1 MDIERKK
8 LSKQISEKISKEYTS
23 KLVDNDYVVF
33 IRENED
39 IRVEFSFRVQY
50 DNHLSCKGFR
60 VCFRSLEKNFTTL
73 LHNELNHLYG
83 ENIVFSS
90 KNFYHLYN
98 FNFREIKT
106 ELELDEY
113 ITEFV
118 KCLEYH
124 EKEVFPKLLDIR
136 FLAEYVGSVP
146 FDRQLEAPVAI
157 RSDFPVNLFKKLA
170 ILKWG
175 NQTKRYEEYKEN
187 TKIRIEKY
195 AIEKPDRYNPAFK
208 EGFESLISHL
218 ENEPNPFL

>member
-8 LSKQISEKISKEYTS
+8 LSKQILEKISKEYTS

-39 IRVEFSFRVQY
+39 MRVELDFRIQY
-50 DNHLSCKGFR
+50 YNHLSFKGFSF
-60 VCFRSLEKNFTTL
+60 CFRSLEKNFITL
-73 LHNELNHLYG
+73 LSNELSHLY
-83 ENIVFSS
+83 EEDMFFTS
-90 KNFYHLYN
+90 KDFYHFTYK

-113 ITEFV
+113 IAEFV

-146 FDRQLEAPVAI
+146 FDKKAEISVGGK
-157 RSDFPVNLFKKLA
+157 FPVHLFKKLA

-175 NQTKRYEEYKEN
+175 NQTERYKEYKEN

>member
-1 MDIERKK
+1 MVIKK
-8 LSKQISEKISKEYTS
+8 KDFQKRILSLIDEAYKASSNSASYMG
-23 KLVDNDYVVF
+23 F
-33 IRENED
+33 HRENEHIKVE
-39 IRVEFSFRVQY
+39 IRFRVQY
-50 DNHLSCKGFR
+50 DNYLSFNGFS
-60 VCFRSLEKNFTTL
+60 VCFRSLEKNFITL
-73 LHNELNHLYG
+73 LNNELSHLYE
-83 ENIVFSS
+83 ENMVFTS
-90 KNFYHLYN
+90 KKFYPLTYK

-113 ITEFV
+113 IAEFV

-146 FDRQLEAPVAI
+146 FDKQSEISVGGK
-157 RSDFPVNLFKKLA
+157 FPVHLFKKLA

-175 NQTKRYEEYKEN
+175 NQTERYEEYKEN

>member
-8 LSKQISEKISKEYTS
+8 LSKQILEKISKEYTS

-39 IRVEFSFRVQY
+39 IRIEFSFRVQY
-50 DNHLSCKGFR
+50 DNYLSFKGFSI
-60 VCFRSLEKNFTTL
+60 CFRSLEKSFTTL
-73 LHNELNHLYG
+73 LYNELNHLYG
-83 ENIVFSS
+83 ENIVFTS
-90 KNFYHLYN
+90 KKFYHLTYN

-113 ITEFV
+113 IAEFV

-146 FDRQLEAPVAI
+146 FDKKAEISVGGE
-157 RSDFPVNLFKKLA
+157 FPVHLFKKLA

-175 NQTKRYEEYKEN
+175 NQTERYEEYKEN

>member
-8 LSKQISEKISKEYTS
+8 LSKQILEKISKEYTS

-39 IRVEFSFRVQY
+39 IRVELDFRIQY
-50 DNHLSCKGFR
+50 YNHITFEGVS
-60 VCFRSLEKNFTTL
+60 
-73 LHNELNHLYG
+73 
-83 ENIVFSS
+83 IFSS
-90 KNFYHLYN
+90 KKLEREVSKLIVPELKDKYSDYFYFTSNDFYDTEYD
-98 FNFREIKT
+98 FFFREIKT
-106 ELELDEY
+106 ELELE
-113 ITEFV
+113 EFIAEFI

-146 FDRQLEAPVAI
+146 FDKQLEIPVGGK
-157 RSDFPVNLFKKLA
+157 FPVNLFKKLA

-175 NQTKRYEEYKEN
+175 NQTERYEEYKEN
-187 TKIRIEKY
+187 TKIRIEKC